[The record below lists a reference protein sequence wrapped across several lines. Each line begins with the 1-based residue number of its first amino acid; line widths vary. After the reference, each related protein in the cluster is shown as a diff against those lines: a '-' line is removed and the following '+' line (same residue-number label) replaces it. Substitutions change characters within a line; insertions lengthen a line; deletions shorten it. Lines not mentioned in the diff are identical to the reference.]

1 MNGREKFEL
10 LRLEKEICSAQ
21 LHVSISMLNRI
32 LIISFDGTDGY
43 DYYVDEEI
51 TNIYDYNVNAKTS
64 VPTKVIDVLR

>member
-21 LHVSISMLNRI
+21 LHVSIAMLNRF

-43 DYYVDEEI
+43 DSYVDEEI
-51 TNIYDYNVNAKTS
+51 TNIYDYNRLYQVKIQEMNKYS
-64 VPTKVIDVLR
+64 V

>member
-21 LHVSISMLNRI
+21 LHVSIAMLNRF

-51 TNIYDYNVNAKTS
+51 TNIYDYNRLYQVKIQEMNKYS
-64 VPTKVIDVLR
+64 V